1 MWTKE
6 DRATEKR
13 GEEGADR
20 GERFSEGG
28 WEICRCSL
36 NNQ

>member
-6 DRATEKR
+6 ERATEKR

-20 GERFSEGG
+20 GERFRQGG
-28 WEICRCSL
+28 EIRGFAGAA
-36 NNQ
+36 